1 MRILLVTQYFYP
13 EVFKSNDLAFE
24 LARRGHH
31 VDALVGIPNYPGGK
45 YFKGYGLFSKRHEVI
60 DCSDDNRKGKV
71 NVYRCFQT
79 PRGRGGWRLPINYF
93 SYVISGCLW
102 VMFFFAWRKKY
113 DCIIGHEPSPIFQA
127 YPSLLL
133 RKLRKTPFY
142 YWIMDLWPDA
152 MMSGGGVKNKRV
164 LGFIDKLVR
173 GIYRQTDKILI
184 TSRRFYEP
192 IAGKGDFADKIIY
205 FPNWSDDILK
215 MPQVYD
221 IPQLFDGFKIMI
233 TGNLGKSQNLE
244 AVTEVMLG
252 LKDIP
257 EVKWVFVGGGSRKE
271 WLENFIKENGMEDK
285 AVCLGQFPFKAMP
298 AFMKEADAM
307 LVTLRAGF
315 AHLEAVHAAR
325 LQSYMSA
332 GRPVLAMIGY
342 GGVDIIEESHCGYA
356 VPAGNSE
363 ALIKVIREKVLA
375 DKVAFERMGQNGRD
389 YYEKNYRMDM
399 CIDNLEKIIGVK

>member
-1 MRILLVTQYFYP
+1 
-13 EVFKSNDLAFE
+13 
-24 LARRGHH
+24 
-31 VDALVGIPNYPGGK
+31 
-45 YFKGYGLFSKRHEVI
+45 
-60 DCSDDNRKGKV
+60 
-71 NVYRCFQT
+71 
-79 PRGRGGWRLPINYF
+79 
-93 SYVISGCLW
+93 
-102 VMFFFAWRKKY
+102 
-113 DCIIGHEPSPIFQA
+113 
-127 YPSLLL
+127 
-133 RKLRKTPFY
+133 
-142 YWIMDLWPDA
+142 MDLWPDA

-164 LGFIDKLVR
+164 LGFIDKLVK

-184 TSRRFYEP
+184 TSRRFYKP
-192 IAGKGDFADKIIY
+192 IAAKGDFADKIIY

-315 AHLEAVHAAR
+315 AHLEAVVPAR